1 VTGSSVSGQRL
12 LVGPADS
19 LPVGEARKI
28 CVPGS
33 GPIAVFHSDDGFHA
47 LDDTCSHG
55 QASLS
60 EGWLEGHEIECPV
73 HSGRFDI
80 RTGAPLCFPV
90 TEPVAA
96 YPVDVEDGLLYVVLP
111 EPSAA

>member
-1 VTGSSVSGQRL
+1 VTGPSVSGQRI

-47 LDDTCSHG
+47 LNDTCSHG

-90 TEPVAA
+90 TEPVASYA
-96 YPVDVEDGLLYVVLP
+96 TFVEDGLLYVVLP
-111 EPSAA
+111 

>member
-1 VTGSSVSGQRL
+1 MTPSKWF
-12 LVGPADS
+12 LVGPVER
-19 LPVGEARKI
+19 LPIGEARKI
-28 CVPGS
+28 CVPAS

-47 LDDTCSHG
+47 LADTCSHG

-80 RTGAPLCFPV
+80 RTGAAICFPA

-96 YPVDVEDGLLYVVLP
+96 YSTKLEEGLLYVLLP
-111 EPSAA
+111 DASGA